1 MLSDEQYGRYLGVRL
16 HDELEEVRP
25 APDLVRR
32 LRRLRAHRTWAVR
45 AAIGTPILAAAA
57 AVAMVT
63 TTAVGLQ
70 ARTVPSPDGG
80 VQVQPDGIVQP
91 QPDGEVR
98 LRNVSY
104 VQEQTVKAL
113 SRASEYI
120 IYEKTTYSGGYYET
134 WYDKT
139 VPRYRND
146 VYGPVSLGWTRGTTL
161 PAPDQ
166 ITPGPI
172 QLLQSH
178 AVSGP
183 PGDQT
188 IVTVD
193 YQLRTWSTDHMTDT
207 PPASAIPDI
216 TEPETIRQAV
226 KDGTLELLGEETVD
240 GSLAVHL
247 RIDAVQRGYRVDMW
261 VDAETFLPVKMTDT
275 VPGEQQPRVTMTYSW
290 LPRSEENLAHL
301 ELTPP
306 PGFDEM

>member
-1 MLSDEQYGRYLGVRL
+1 
-16 HDELEEVRP
+16 
-25 APDLVRR
+25 
-32 LRRLRAHRTWAVR
+32 
-45 AAIGTPILAAAA
+45 PILAAAA

-63 TTAVGLQ
+63 TSGAGLQ
-70 ARTVPSPDGG
+70 ARTVPSPDGE
-80 VQVQPDGIVQP
+80 VQ
-91 QPDGEVR
+91 

-113 SRASEYI
+113 SRASEYV

-134 WYDKT
+134 WYDKAGQ
-139 VPRYRND
+139 RYRNNT
-146 VYGPVSLGWTRGTTL
+146 YGSVSIGAVDGTRVV
-161 PAPDQ
+161 APDQ

-188 IVTVD
+188 IITVD
-193 YQLRTWSTDHMTDT
+193 YQRRTWSTDHMTDT

-247 RIDAVQRGYRVDMW
+247 RIDAVQRGYQVDMW
-261 VDAETFLPVKMTDT
+261 VDAETFLPIKMTDT
-275 VPGEQQPRVTMTYSW
+275 VPGEQEPRVTMTYSW
-290 LPRSEENLAHL
+290 LPRTEENLAHL